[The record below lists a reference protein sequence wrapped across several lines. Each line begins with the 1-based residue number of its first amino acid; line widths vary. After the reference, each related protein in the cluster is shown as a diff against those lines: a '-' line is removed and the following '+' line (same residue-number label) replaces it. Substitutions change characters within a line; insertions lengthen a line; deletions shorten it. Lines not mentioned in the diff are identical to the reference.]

1 MRNLFLWAIILIAT
15 LFSSCSEDDIMPTPN
30 GEYTNDTIPSFV
42 VDAINNAK
50 LICDGIGE
58 IKDIIDIKKYFS
70 CFHAID
76 DKGNSIDI
84 YFDGDVIVHTPT
96 DDIHI
101 DFTVKE
107 DKKALRD
114 TINNTNWEGKS
125 FLAKHFKI
133 YSSDKYHLYAERN
146 EFYLGI
152 KEYAT
157 YKETNF
163 DIEKTDTISEPVCY
177 RKLSFK
183 NSTCIV
189 NSWDTIYTHERQ
201 LSEKYIKIKV
211 EEQEYEIYNYKF
223 QIEIK
228 NDTAFLQVSYNDEYA
243 EIYGDEKY
251 LYSYQPLEK
260 DGTFSLYVQTDVINR
275 KVLSYKAYHNCGV
288 YNYKHIYNGMTCLYK
303 YKDETFSDN
312 RYKDFLIFNM
322 SIYDENYINI
332 VNHEHVIFTKV
343 KN

>member
-1 MRNLFLWAIILIAT
+1 MRNLFLWTIILIAT
-15 LFSSCSEDDIMPTPN
+15 LLSSCSEDDIIPTPN

-42 VDAINNAK
+42 IDAISNAK
-50 LICDGIGE
+50 QICDSIGE
-58 IKDIIDIKKYFS
+58 IKDIKKDTS

-76 DKGNSIDI
+76 DKGNSVDV
-84 YFDGDVIVHTPT
+84 YLDGDAVVHTPT

-101 DFTVKE
+101 DSTVKE
-107 DKKALRD
+107 SKNDLRD
-114 TINNTNWEGKS
+114 TINNTIWEGKS
-125 FLAKHFKI
+125 LLAKHFKI

-163 DIEKTDTISEPVCY
+163 DIEKTDTISEPASFC
-177 RKLSFK
+177 KLSFK

-201 LSEKYIKIKV
+201 LLEKYIKIKV
-211 EEQEYEIYNYKF
+211 EEQEFEIDGDII

-228 NDTAFLQVSYNDEYA
+228 NDTAFLQMPLDDESA
-243 EIYGDEKY
+243 KMFGRDKY
-251 LYSYQPLEK
+251 IFSYQPLEK

-275 KVLSYKAYHNCGV
+275 NILSRKIYHNCNA
-288 YNYKHIYNGMTCLYK
+288 YNYEIRNNGQICIFK
-303 YKDETFSDN
+303 RNNRIISDD
-312 RYKDFLIFNM
+312 RYTKFLVFDLP
-322 SIYDENYINI
+322 IYDKNNTDI
-332 VNHEHVIFTKV
+332 VTNNEFVFFTKI
-343 KN
+343 KE

>member
-1 MRNLFLWAIILIAT
+1 MRDLFLWAIILIAT
-15 LFSSCSEDDIMPTPN
+15 LLSSCSEDDIIPTPN

-42 VDAINNAK
+42 IDAINNAK
-50 LICDGIGE
+50 QICDGIGE

-96 DDIHI
+96 EDIHI
-101 DFTVKE
+101 DSTVKE
-107 DKKALRD
+107 DKKA
-114 TINNTNWEGKS
+114 
-125 FLAKHFKI
+125 HFKI

-163 DIEKTDTISEPVCY
+163 DIEKTDTISEPASFC
-177 RKLSFK
+177 KLSFK

-201 LSEKYIKIKV
+201 LLEKYIKIKV
-211 EEQEYEIYNYKF
+211 EEQEFKIDGDII

-228 NDTAFLQVSYNDEYA
+228 NDTAFLQMPLDDESA
-243 EIYGDEKY
+243 KMFGRDKY
-251 LYSYQPLEK
+251 IFSYQPLEK

-275 KVLSYKAYHNCGV
+275 NILSRKIYHNCNA
-288 YNYKHIYNGMTCLYK
+288 YNYEIRNKGQICIFKRNNRII
-303 YKDETFSDN
+303 SDD
-312 RYKDFLIFNM
+312 RYTKFLVFDLP
-322 SIYDENYINI
+322 IYDKNNTDI
-332 VNHEHVIFTKV
+332 VTNNEFVFFTKI
-343 KN
+343 KE

>member
-1 MRNLFLWAIILIAT
+1 MRNLFLWTIILIAT
-15 LFSSCSEDDIMPTPN
+15 LLSSCSEDDIIPTPN

-50 LICDGIGE
+50 QICDGIGE
-58 IKDIIDIKKYFS
+58 IKDIIDIKKYIS

-76 DKGNSIDI
+76 DKGNSIDV
-84 YFDGDVIVHTPT
+84 YFNGDAVVHTPT

-101 DFTVKE
+101 DFTIKE
-107 DKKALRD
+107 EKKALRD

-125 FLAKHFKI
+125 ILKKSYMYFDEHPLNVENNDFI
-133 YSSDKYHLYAERN
+133 MI
-146 EFYLGI
+146 I
-152 KEYAT
+152 KDYAT
-157 YKETNF
+157 YKITNF
-163 DIEKTDTISEPVCY
+163 DMEKTDTISEPVCY
-177 RKLSFK
+177 RKLLFK

-189 NSWDTIYTHERQ
+189 NSWDTIYTHVRL

-211 EEQEYEIYNYKF
+211 EEQEYEINGYKI

-228 NDTAFLQVSYNDEYA
+228 NDTAFLQIPLDDENA
-243 EIYGDEKY
+243 KIYGRDKY

-260 DGTFSLYVQTDVINR
+260 DGTFNLYVQTDVIDR

-288 YNYKHIYNGMTCLYK
+288 YNYKQIYNGMTCLYK
-303 YKDETFSDN
+303 YEDKTFSDN
-312 RYKDFLIFNM
+312 RYKDFLKFKM

-332 VNHEHVIFTKV
+332 VNHEHVIFTKI